1 MRTSNSLRMARI
13 LAALCVYSR
22 GTVTETAI
30 VQQVDSEPAEPQ
42 EQRVTP
48 LELFLDLV
56 FVLAITQVTGYVS
69 HDPTWTR
76 LVEGLAIL
84 AVAWWVWSA
93 YAWLGNTAGS
103 DEGIARVVLMA
114 AAAGML
120 IASLAVPHAFGSD
133 ALIFGIAIFAVR
145 TIHLGAYSLIARS
158 RGDTDLVAVV
168 SGLAQSV
175 LPASILLVIAGTQ
188 DGTTQAALWAAALT
202 VDYGGLAVRG
212 TRGWSVQ
219 AGHFAERHGL
229 IIIIALGE
237 SVVSL
242 GVASTALELTAGVVT
257 AALLGIAVV
266 GAMWWAYFDVVA
278 LVAERRLRA
287 AAPHDRVLMARDSY
301 TYLHLP
307 MVAGIVVFAV
317 GVKLTL
323 ADPSADLESV
333 GAVAL
338 CGGPALY
345 LLALSAFKRRNIGSF
360 NYPRLVATAVL
371 IALAPLATVLPA
383 LLSLALVTT
392 VMIALIG
399 YEVARYAAA
408 RDRIRHAA

>member
-1 MRTSNSLRMARI
+1 
-13 LAALCVYSR
+13 
-22 GTVTETAI
+22 VTRPI
-30 VQQVDSEPAEPQ
+30 DSEPAEPQ

-76 LVEGLAIL
+76 LFEGLAIL

-133 ALIFGIAIFAVR
+133 ALIFAIAIFAVR
-145 TIHLGAYSLIARS
+145 LIHLGAYSLIARM
-158 RGDTDLVAVV
+158 RGDTDLATVVA
-168 SGLAQSV
+168 GLAQSV

-188 DGTTQAALWAAALT
+188 DGVTQALLWAAALT

-212 TRGWSVQ
+212 PRGWSVQ

-237 SVVSL
+237 SVVAVGAGTL
-242 GVASTALELTAGVVT
+242 GVPLDAGVVT
-257 AALLGIAVV
+257 GALLGLVV
-266 GAMWWAYFDVVA
+266 ACALWWAYFDVVA
-278 LVAERRLRA
+278 LAAERRLRRA
-287 AAPHDRVLMARDSY
+287 EGSEALAIARDSY
-301 TYLHLP
+301 SYLHLP
-307 MVAGIVVFAV
+307 MVAGIIFFSV
-317 GVKLTL
+317 GVKKTL
-323 ADPSADLESV
+323 AHVGDPLHTV
-333 GAVAL
+333 PAVAL
-338 CGGPALY
+338 CGGVALY
-345 LLALSAFKRRNIGSF
+345 LLAHVAFRLRNMHSWSVRRVVCAAILLALI
-360 NYPRLVATAVL
+360 PAAVS
-371 IALAPLATVLPA
+371 LPA
-383 LLSLALVTT
+383 LLTLGLVAA
-392 VMIALIG
+392 VSAGLIA
-399 YEVARYAAA
+399 YEAIRYAEA
-408 RDRIRHAA
+408 RDRLRRAALSPG

>member
-1 MRTSNSLRMARI
+1 
-13 LAALCVYSR
+13 
-22 GTVTETAI
+22 VTETVIA
-30 VQQVDSEPAEPQ
+30 QQIDSEPAEPQ
-42 EQRVTP
+42 ERRVTP

-56 FVLAITQVTGYVS
+56 FVLGITQVTGYVS
-69 HDPTWTR
+69 HDPTWSR
-76 LVEGLAIL
+76 LAEGLAIL

-93 YAWLGNTAGS
+93 YAWLGNTSGS
-103 DEGIARVVLMA
+103 DEGITRVVLMA

-133 ALIFGIAIFAVR
+133 ALLFGIAILLVR
-145 TIHLGAYSLIARS
+145 LIHLGAYTLIARS
-158 RGDTDLVAVV
+158 RGDTELAHVV
-168 SGLAQSV
+168 GVLAQSM

-188 DGTTQAALWAAALT
+188 DGVTQGVLWAAALA

-212 TRGWSVQ
+212 THGWTVQ

-242 GVASTALELTAGVVT
+242 GVASTGIELTAGVVT
-257 AALLGIAVV
+257 ASLLGITVV

-287 AAPHDRVLMARDSY
+287 AAPEDRVRMARDSY
-301 TYLHLP
+301 TYMHLP
-307 MVAGIVVFAV
+307 MVAGIILFAV

-323 ADPSADLESV
+323 ADPSAELATV
-333 GAVAL
+333 PAVAL
-338 CGGPALY
+338 CGGVALY
-345 LLALSAFKRRNIGSF
+345 LLALSGFKRRNIGSF

-371 IALAPLATVLPA
+371 IGLAPPATVLPA
-383 LLSLALVTT
+383 LLSLALVAL
-392 VMIALIG
+392 VVVVLIA
-399 YEVARYAAA
+399 YEVMHYAAT
-408 RDRIRHAA
+408 RDRVRHAG

>member
-1 MRTSNSLRMARI
+1 M
-13 LAALCVYSR
+13 
-22 GTVTETAI
+22 TETVIARQI
-30 VQQVDSEPAEPQ
+30 DSEPAEPQ

-69 HDPTWTR
+69 HDPTWSR

-93 YAWLGNTAGS
+93 YAWLGNTSGS
-103 DEGIARVVLMA
+103 DEGITRVVLMA

-133 ALIFGIAIFAVR
+133 GLLFGIAILLVR
-145 TIHLGAYSLIARS
+145 TIHLGAYTLIARS
-158 RGDTDLVAVV
+158 RGDTDLGHMVWV
-168 SGLAQSV
+168 LAQSV

-188 DGTTQAALWAAALT
+188 DGVTQGLLWAAALT
-202 VDYGGLAVRG
+202 VDYGGLALRG
-212 TRGWSVQ
+212 TRGWTVQ

-242 GVASTALELTAGVVT
+242 GVASTGIDLTAGVVT
-257 AALLGIAVV
+257 AALLGIVVV

-278 LVAERRLRA
+278 LVAERKLRG
-287 AAPHDRVLMARDSY
+287 APPADRVVMARDSY

-307 MVAGIVVFAV
+307 MVTGIVVFAV
-317 GVKLTL
+317 GVKVTL
-323 ADPSADLESV
+323 EDPSRELAGV
-333 GAVAL
+333 PAVAL
-338 CGGPALY
+338 CGGVALY
-345 LLALSAFKRRNIGSF
+345 LLALSTFKRRNIGSF
-360 NYPRLVATAVL
+360 NQPRLVATAVL
-371 IALAPLATVLPA
+371 IGLAPLATVLPA
-383 LLSLALVTT
+383 LLSLALVAL
-392 VMIALIG
+392 VVVVLIA
-399 YEVARYAAA
+399 YEVTRYAET
-408 RDRIRHAA
+408 RDRVRHAV

>member
-1 MRTSNSLRMARI
+1 
-13 LAALCVYSR
+13 
-22 GTVTETAI
+22 VTDTAI
-30 VQQVDSEPAEPQ
+30 AQQIEAEPPEPQ

-56 FVLAITQVTGYVS
+56 FVLAITQVTGYVA

-76 LVEGLAIL
+76 LFEGLAIL

-103 DEGIARVVLMA
+103 DEGIARVVLLA

-133 ALIFGIAIFAVR
+133 GLIFGIAILCVR
-145 TIHLGAYSLIARS
+145 TIHLVAYTLIARS
-158 RGDTDLVAVV
+158 RGDTDLVHVVAV
-168 SGLAQSV
+168 LAQSV

-188 DGTTQAALWAAALT
+188 DGATQAVLWIAALT

-212 TRGWSVQ
+212 VSGWRVQ

-242 GVASTALELTAGVVT
+242 GVASTAIELTAGVIT

-278 LVAERRLRA
+278 LVAERRLRG

-317 GVKLTL
+317 GVKVTL
-323 ADPSADLESV
+323 ADPSADLDAV
-333 GAVAL
+333 PAVAL
-338 CGGPALY
+338 CCGPALY
-345 LLALSAFKRRNIGSF
+345 LLALSTFKRRNIGSF
-360 NYPRLVATAVL
+360 NYPRLVASAIL
-371 IALAPLATVLPA
+371 IGLAPLATVLPA
-383 LLSLALVTT
+383 LLSLAFVTT
-392 VMIALIG
+392 VMIGLIG

>member
-1 MRTSNSLRMARI
+1 
-13 LAALCVYSR
+13 
-22 GTVTETAI
+22 VTETVIA
-30 VQQVDSEPAEPQ
+30 QQVDSEPAEPQ

-69 HDPTWTR
+69 QDPTWTR
-76 LVEGLAIL
+76 LFEGLAIL
-84 AVAWWVWSA
+84 AVAWWVWSS
-93 YAWLGNTAGS
+93 YAWLGNTSGS
-103 DEGIARVVLMA
+103 DEGITRMVLMA

-133 ALIFGIAIFAVR
+133 GLVFAIAILAVR

-158 RGDTDLVAVV
+158 RGDTDLAAVV
-168 SGLAQSV
+168 GRLAQV
-175 LPASILLVIAGTQ
+175 ALPASILLVIAGTQ
-188 DGTTQAALWAAALT
+188 DGVTQALLWAAALT
-202 VDYGGLAVRG
+202 VDYGGLAMRG
-212 TRGWSVQ
+212 TAGWTVQ
-219 AGHFAERHGL
+219 PGHFAERHGL

-242 GVASTALELTAGVVT
+242 GVASTAIELTAGVVT

-266 GAMWWAYFDVVA
+266 AAMWWAYFDVVA

-287 AAPHDRVLMARDSY
+287 AEPHEQVLMARDSY

-323 ADPSADLESV
+323 ADPSAELDV
-333 GAVAL
+333 VPAVAL
-338 CGGPALY
+338 CGGVALY
-345 LLALSAFKRRNIGSF
+345 LLALSTFKRRNIGSF

-392 VMIALIG
+392 VMIALIA
-399 YEVARYAAA
+399 YEVTRYAAA

>member
-1 MRTSNSLRMARI
+1 MRVPGYRRATM
-13 LAALCVYSR
+13 
-22 GTVTETAI
+22 TEI
-30 VQQVDSEPAEPQ
+30 QVGPAVEPIADEPVEPQ

-69 HDPTWTR
+69 HDPTWSH
-76 LVEGLAIL
+76 LFEGLAIL
-84 AVAWWVWSA
+84 AVAWWVWSS

-103 DEGIARVVLMA
+103 DEGLARVVLMV

-120 IASLAVPHAFGSD
+120 VASLAVPHAFGSD
-133 ALIFGIAIFAVR
+133 GLLFAIAILVVR
-145 TIHLGAYSLIARS
+145 IAHLVAYGLIARM
-158 RGDTDLVAVV
+158 RGDADLVQVV

-188 DGTTQAALWAAALT
+188 DGTAQALLWGAALT
-202 VDYGGLAVRG
+202 VDYGGLALRG
-212 TRGWSVQ
+212 TRGWTVQ

-242 GVASTALELTAGVVT
+242 GVASAGIDVTAGVVT

-266 GAMWWAYFDVVA
+266 AAMWWAYFDVVA

-287 AAPHDRVLMARDSY
+287 AAPQDRVRMARDSY

-317 GVKLTL
+317 GVKQTL
-323 ADPSADLESV
+323 ADPGAQLGV
-333 GAVAL
+333 VPAVAL
-338 CGGPALY
+338 CGGLALY
-345 LLALSAFKRRNIGSF
+345 LFALSAFKRRNIGSF

-371 IALAPLATVLPA
+371 VALTPLATSLAA
-383 LLSLALVTT
+383 LLSLGLVALVAT
-392 VMIALIG
+392 ALIG
-399 YEVARYAAA
+399 YEVRRYAEA
-408 RDRIRHAA
+408 RDRIRHAT

>member
-1 MRTSNSLRMARI
+1 VIA
-13 LAALCVYSR
+13 
-22 GTVTETAI
+22 
-30 VQQVDSEPAEPQ
+30 QQVDSEPAEPQ

-76 LVEGLAIL
+76 LFEGLAIL
-84 AVAWWVWSA
+84 AVAWWVWSS
-93 YAWLGNTAGS
+93 YAWLGNTSGS
-103 DEGIARVVLMA
+103 DEGITRMVLMA

-133 ALIFGIAIFAVR
+133 GLVFAIAILAVR

-158 RGDTDLVAVV
+158 RGDTDLAAVV
-168 SGLAQSV
+168 GRLAQV
-175 LPASILLVIAGTQ
+175 ALPASILLVIAGTQ
-188 DGTTQAALWAAALT
+188 DGVTQALLWAAALT
-202 VDYGGLAVRG
+202 VDYGGLAMRG
-212 TRGWSVQ
+212 TAGWTVQ
-219 AGHFAERHGL
+219 PGHFAERHGL

-242 GVASTALELTAGVVT
+242 GVASTAIELTAGVVT

-266 GAMWWAYFDVVA
+266 AAMWWAYFDVVA

-287 AAPHDRVLMARDSY
+287 AEPHEQVLMARDSY

-323 ADPSADLESV
+323 ADPSAELDV
-333 GAVAL
+333 VPAVAL
-338 CGGPALY
+338 CGGVALY
-345 LLALSAFKRRNIGSF
+345 LLALSTFKRRNIGSF

-392 VMIALIG
+392 VMIALIA
-399 YEVARYAAA
+399 YEVTRYAAA